1 MSYSAGLVYR
11 EFVKAILESATFF
24 FSVKKSSFI
33 DTECVKEI
41 GRNEAV

>member
-24 FSVKKSSFI
+24 FLSKSPALSILSVS
-33 DTECVKEI
+33 
-41 GRNEAV
+41 RR